1 MKKLNEQ
8 GLIDFLKNNL
18 CSLDLVK
25 TKHYSKQVKKRGIIQ
40 SDILYILKNPKYS
53 EFEYVEKSTRNGS
66 HKYKLCSKTPNSG
79 GRIICIVVIPG
90 SINHRKGLKLI
101 TVMWQDAKGQWNK

>member
-1 MKKLNEQ
+1 MKRLNEQ

-40 SDILYILKNPKYS
+40 SDILYILKNPEYW
-53 EFEYVEKSTRNGS
+53 EFEYLGEATRSS

-79 GRIICIVVIPG
+79 KRTICIIVIPG
-90 SINHRKGLKLI
+90 ILNCREGVKLV
-101 TVMWQDAKGQWNK
+101 TVMWQDEKGQWNK